1 MSLTEQIIETIEA
14 GRKFDLSDN
23 RIDHMLY
30 AIGCSRIIHKDD
42 MLIVYYLDEG
52 EEHFIVIAL

>member
-23 RIDHMLY
+23 RIDRMLY
-30 AIGCSRIIHKDD
+30 EIGCSRIIHKDD

-52 EEHFIVIAL
+52 EEHFIVIGN